1 MAGLSDGVIKKGQLW
16 FHLSFKGNF
25 VISFVFNATLVDWPK
40 ISRHFLDQS
49 KGRLEIKI
57 SGWRCAY
64 FSRASWRLSDWPC
77 DYNIIGFR
85 VSSTL
90 DTLMKTTLIHIA
102 LFWFFY
108 DLCFVLSRLSKRWE
122 MSLVSNLAALQSL
135 LFNWTSVG
143 RSSFVSGYV
152 SLLPFLC
159 VFIVFPTNREAREL
173 QGRPLW
179 VLPIFLNRPVR
190 NQWN

>member
-1 MAGLSDGVIKKGQLW
+1 
-16 FHLSFKGNF
+16 
-25 VISFVFNATLVDWPK
+25 
-40 ISRHFLDQS
+40 
-49 KGRLEIKI
+49 
-57 SGWRCAY
+57 
-64 FSRASWRLSDWPC
+64 
-77 DYNIIGFR
+77 
-85 VSSTL
+85 
-90 DTLMKTTLIHIA
+90 
-102 LFWFFY
+102 
-108 DLCFVLSRLSKRWE
+108 
-122 MSLVSNLAALQSL
+122 MSLVSHLAALQSL

-152 SLLPFLC
+152 PLLPFLF

>member
-1 MAGLSDGVIKKGQLW
+1 
-16 FHLSFKGNF
+16 
-25 VISFVFNATLVDWPK
+25 
-40 ISRHFLDQS
+40 
-49 KGRLEIKI
+49 
-57 SGWRCAY
+57 
-64 FSRASWRLSDWPC
+64 
-77 DYNIIGFR
+77 
-85 VSSTL
+85 
-90 DTLMKTTLIHIA
+90 
-102 LFWFFY
+102 
-108 DLCFVLSRLSKRWE
+108 

-152 SLLPFLC
+152 PLLPFLC

-179 VLPIFLNRPVR
+179 VLPIFLYRPVR